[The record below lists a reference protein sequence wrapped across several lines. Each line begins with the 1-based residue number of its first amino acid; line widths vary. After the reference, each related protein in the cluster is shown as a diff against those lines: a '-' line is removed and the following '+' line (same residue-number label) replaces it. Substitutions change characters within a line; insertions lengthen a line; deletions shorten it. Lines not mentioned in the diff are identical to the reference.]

1 MACSAAP
8 MQIASLSGLV
18 SSIAASHSVCQLKFR
33 SGMAALP
40 LLKASDA
47 ALNFECCFVVSDGQ
61 FDGVNLLL
69 QISSVFGVSLLPP
82 LIQNVEQCAYLTQP
96 LSNRLRRLCAES
108 LTLELW

>member
-40 LLKASDA
+40 LLKGSDA
-47 ALNFECCFVVSDGQ
+47 ALNLECCFVVSDGQ

-69 QISSVFGVSLLPP
+69 QISSVFAVSLLPA
-82 LIQNVEQCAYLTQP
+82 LIKTVKHCAYLTQP
-96 LSNRLRRLCAES
+96 LIKRVRHLYS
-108 LTLELW
+108 